1 MTCFC
6 FGFCQ
11 LPLDLASQLAILLFC
26 RYLSSLPGTSFRG
39 ASAFPAAVRRSCAT
53 FLSLSL
59 GLPSFGLW
67 WVSVSL
73 SVDEF
78 DDDEERVPPAS
89 KPVPPP
95 SKAAPPPSKAT
106 PTKAAKPN
114 SPVPFEARPPPGQSP
129 VQLGAMRSPRAPPKI
144 DVKPVHY
151 SLRLE

>member
-6 FGFCQ
+6 FGFYQ

-95 SKAAPPPSKAT
+95 SKAT
-106 PTKAAKPN
+106 PTTAAKPN